1 MKRLRRVLVWASLAA
16 LAAAGR
22 ARGQS
27 FGLGE
32 QGTVVGAAAFVGQNL
47 GLQGNLLSD
56 GYLYQPNF
64 LSTFSAP
71 VALPVGASITQICVY
86 FTNFKPGATLQLQ
99 LEAVKFGAG
108 GSGVGA
114 VYPVAGA
121 SATASSANGY
131 DFACSGPISYT
142 FHDVADLDGDQI
154 QDRIAH
160 RLSVAFTPLD
170 DTLGLGGV
178 RILWH
183 RQISPP
189 PATPTFGDVPPSDAF
204 FPHVE
209 ALAASFITGGCSGGN
224 YCPNA
229 PLTRAQMAV
238 FLAKALGLHW
248 PQ

>member
-1 MKRLRRVLVWASLAA
+1 MGYTAA
-16 LAAAGR
+16 PDGWW
-22 ARGQS
+22 QS
-27 FGLGE
+27 FVSALPARTGKLAV
-32 QGTVVGAAAFVGQNL
+32 TRL
-47 GLQGNLLSD
+47 D
-56 GYLYQPNF
+56 GRPHV
-64 LSTFSAP
+64 AP
-71 VALPVGASITQICVY
+71 VWV
-86 FTNFKPGATLQLQ
+86 
-99 LEAVKFGAG
+99 
-108 GSGVGA
+108 
-114 VYPVAGA
+114 
-121 SATASSANGY
+121 
-131 DFACSGPISYT
+131 
-142 FHDVADLDGDQI
+142 DLDGDQI

>member
-1 MKRLRRVLVWASLAA
+1 MKHRRRVLVWASLAA
-16 LAAAGR
+16 FAAVR

-27 FGLGE
+27 YGLGD
-32 QGTVVGAAAFVGQNL
+32 QGIVVGAAAFVGQNL

-71 VALPVGASITQICVY
+71 LVLPDGAAITQICLY
-86 FTNFKPGATLQLQ
+86 STNFKPGATLQAQ
-99 LEAVKFGAG
+99 LEAVKL
-108 GSGVGA
+108 GSGGPSV

-121 SATASSANGY
+121 SVTADYANGY

-154 QDRIAH
+154 PDRITH

-178 RILWH
+178 RVLWH

-189 PATPTFGDVPPSDAF
+189 PASPTFGDVPASDAF

-209 ALAASFITGGCSGGN
+209 ALAASFITGGCGGGN

-248 PQ
+248 PE